1 MCFAPTKYGGII
13 KRMSK
18 GFQLNFFKLRV
29 VEDHS

>member
-1 MCFAPTKYGGII
+1 MCFAPAKYGGII

-18 GFQLNFFKLRV
+18 GFQLNFFKLGV